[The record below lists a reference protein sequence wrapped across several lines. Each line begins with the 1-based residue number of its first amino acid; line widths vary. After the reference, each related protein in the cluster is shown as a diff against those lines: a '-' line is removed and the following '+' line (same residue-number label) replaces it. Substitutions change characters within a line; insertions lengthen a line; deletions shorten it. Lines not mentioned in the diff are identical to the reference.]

1 MHMAWHT
8 EVRMPL
14 DPAELG
20 GLAPHD
26 VAQLVFQFEPS
37 ITLLDS
43 PWPIDQ
49 IWRVHQ
55 ADEGMCTSVDLNTGG
70 VALEIR
76 RWEDDV
82 GFRRLDPASYTFRTT
97 LAAGHALAVAAEA
110 ALATSQEFDCVTALH
125 ELLTDGVI
133 ISFTL

>member
-1 MHMAWHT
+1 MHMALHA
-8 EVRMPL
+8 EVRLPL

-26 VAQLVFQFEPS
+26 VAQLVFRFDPS
-37 ITLLDS
+37 VTLLDS

-49 IWRVHQ
+49 IWRVNQ
-55 ADEGMCTSVDLNTGG
+55 ADEEVCASVDLNAGG

-97 LAAGHALAVAAEA
+97 LASGHPLAMAAEA
-110 ALATSQEFDCVTALH
+110 ALAASQEFDCVAALH